1 MGGEN
6 NGAMAQRHNEDTAG
20 GGGGGG
26 ATPETQDASWGGA
39 MHTRAGCK
47 LRVTYMLDTRVVH
60 TACTRT
66 ICA

>member
-6 NGAMAQRHNEDTAG
+6 NGAMAQRHNEDTA